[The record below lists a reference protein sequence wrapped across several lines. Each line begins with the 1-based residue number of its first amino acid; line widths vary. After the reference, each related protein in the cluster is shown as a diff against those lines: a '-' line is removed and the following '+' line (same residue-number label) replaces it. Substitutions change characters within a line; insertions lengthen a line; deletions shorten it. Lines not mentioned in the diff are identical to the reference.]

1 MDYYWYT
8 LLLLFFMGIII
19 GTIAVLS
26 GIGGGVI
33 AIPLMTILFMV
44 SEDIAAG
51 TSSLIILIS
60 SGFGFILLKRQKR
73 INIKLCLICSI
84 FTIIGSLISTILFI
98 IYPIDNYLLRL
109 IFACVMTY
117 VSINLIF
124 RKDPAKKNKNSND
137 SENAS
142 ESFSLEFKN
151 HKNIFKKGIPLFLL
165 AGFLANLL
173 GIGGGVVNTP
183 TLHYMFQFPIYYATA
198 NSTGIIFF
206 TSIYNVIVKSM
217 LGKIDFIIGILMG
230 SGGLI
235 GAYFGAKISQ
245 KISRKKLTIILAII
259 LAILAIRMF
268 FP

>member
-8 LLLLFFMGIII
+8 ILLLFLIGILI

-26 GIGGGVI
+26 GMGGGVI
-33 AIPLMTILFMV
+33 SVPLMTILFMV
-44 SEDIAAG
+44 SEDIAIG
-51 TSSLIILIS
+51 TSTLIILIS

-109 IFACVMTY
+109 IFACVMIY

-124 RKDPAKKNKNSND
+124 RKDPANNNSNE
-137 SENAS
+137 SENIS

-151 HKNIFKKGIPLFLL
+151 HKNFFKKGIPLFIL

-173 GIGGGVVNTP
+173 GIGGGIVNTP
-183 TLHYMFQFPIYYATA
+183 TLHYIFQFPIYYATA

-206 TSIYNVIVKSM
+206 TAIYNVIVKSM
-217 LGKIDFIIGILMG
+217 LGKVDFIMGILMG

-245 KISRKKLTIILAII
+245 KISR
-259 LAILAIRMF
+259 
-268 FP
+268 

>member
-8 LLLLFFMGIII
+8 LLLLFLIGILI

-33 AIPLMTILFMV
+33 AVPLMTILFAV
-44 SEDIAAG
+44 SEDISVG

-73 INIKLCLICSI
+73 INIRLCLICSI

-98 IYPIDNYLLRL
+98 ISPIDNYLLRL
-109 IFACVMTY
+109 IFACVMIY

-124 RKDPAKKNKNSND
+124 RKDPANNNSNE
-137 SENAS
+137 SANAS
-142 ESFSLEFKN
+142 ENFSLEFKN
-151 HKNIFKKGIPLFLL
+151 HKKILKKGIPLFLL

-173 GIGGGVVNTP
+173 GIGGGIVNTP
-183 TLHYMFQFPIYYATA
+183 TLHYIFQFPIYYATA

-206 TSIYNVIVKSM
+206 TSIYNVIVKSV

-230 SGGLI
+230 TGGLI

-245 KISRKKLTIILAII
+245 KISRKKLTIILAIVLLI
-259 LAILAIRMF
+259 GSIRMF

>member
-8 LLLLFFMGIII
+8 ILLLFLIGILI

-26 GIGGGVI
+26 GMGGGVI
-33 AIPLMTILFMV
+33 SVPLMTILFMV
-44 SEDIAAG
+44 SEDIAIG
-51 TSSLIILIS
+51 TSTLIILIS

-109 IFACVMTY
+109 IFACVMIY

-124 RKDPAKKNKNSND
+124 RKGPANDNSNE
-137 SENAS
+137 SENIS
-142 ESFSLEFKN
+142 ENFSLEFKN
-151 HKNIFKKGIPLFLL
+151 HKNFFKKGIPLFLL

-173 GIGGGVVNTP
+173 GIGGGIVNTP
-183 TLHYMFQFPIYYATA
+183 TLHYIFQFPIYYATA

-206 TSIYNVIVKSM
+206 TAIYNVIVKSM
-217 LGKIDFIIGILMG
+217 LGKVDFIMGILMG
-230 SGGLI
+230 SGGVI

-245 KISRKKLTIILAII
+245 KISRKNLTIILAIV
-259 LAILAIRMF
+259 LLMGSVRMF